1 MLRKKVF
8 KKILSILMVTIIPLI
23 LINLF
28 LTSCYKNEFESK
40 ITENNSFWY
49 IYEYDSI
56 NSSYKNINYGYKFLP
71 NGEYRYMHFDFS
83 ANKLSE
89 YKDILN
95 DVKMTNEWTFDEES
109 NLFIFNNW
117 KYKVVYNSKDTIII
131 ECINNSKK
139 EVLINL
145 GKKNPESFKNY
156 MELN

>member
-1 MLRKKVF
+1 
-8 KKILSILMVTIIPLI
+8 
-23 LINLF
+23 
-28 LTSCYKNEFESK
+28 
-40 ITENNSFWY
+40 
-49 IYEYDSI
+49 
-56 NSSYKNINYGYKFLP
+56 
-71 NGEYRYMHFDFS
+71 MHFDFS

-131 ECINNSKK
+131 EYINNSKK